1 MFRILL
7 VNDCEFNFVIH
18 HVGMIKFTLK
28 FVLITLQAAIILLAL
43 FSFEQWTVIN
53 FIHFIRKPSDLV
65 SGKGAS
71 VGTRTVYASTRVL
84 TRDFL
89 YLHIRRMIFTFL
101 KIMRTYIKKIST
113 PIRCQIIIIIIIR
126 EYLSLCHTESNQI
139 TL

>member
-18 HVGMIKFTLK
+18 HVGMIKFRFTLK

-71 VGTRTVYASTRVL
+71 VGTSDGLRFDSN
-84 TRDFL
+84 FL
-89 YLHIRRMIFTFL
+89 YLLSRRMIFHNF
-101 KIMRTYIKKIST
+101 KF
-113 PIRCQIIIIIIIR
+113 
-126 EYLSLCHTESNQI
+126 
-139 TL
+139 